1 MPGSLRREGRP
12 VSDASDAVLAMA
24 SDGLRAMRKDGF
36 LLYRRFRDVSIARKL
51 YFTVGTMA
59 LLIGVE
65 LFVLLFCLNTLSSLR
80 AYVGG
85 EGLWSKA
92 QKDAVFHLYK
102 YGVSHTDKDYE
113 LFERFM
119 RIPAGD
125 AKTRRE
131 LLAGDGNMDVARQG
145 FLEGRNH
152 PDDIDGMIHL
162 FIHFGNVSYIRK
174 AISVWGDAQAMV
186 MQLPPI
192 AERLRAEINSPNPSQ
207 ERVNELLASLYT
219 INEKLTAFE
228 DEFSFTLGEGS
239 RWLERVVLRL
249 LFATA
254 ITVETT
260 GLLLVISVTRG
271 IQKGLTE
278 IIRAANSFSAGE
290 LSARAKVLSHDE
302 IGVVANSF
310 NEMADILQI
319 RVSELAQLNQHLGHE
334 VGERERAEA
343 VLRQMNQT
351 LEVRVAERTA
361 TLTNLVE
368 ALRKEA
374 TDRERAEAALRQSQK
389 MDAIGQLTGGIAH
402 DFNNMLAGIS
412 GSLEMISRRTA
423 QGRTEGLERYIE
435 AALTSTARATALTH
449 RLLAFSRRQT
459 LDPQPTDMNRLVLGM
474 AELFRNTVGPAIR
487 IETRLASEL
496 HLTLCD
502 PNQLENALLN
512 LIINA
517 RDAMPDGGSL
527 VIETANSVVP
537 DRGGE
542 TGDGPDPPPGD
553 YATLI
558 ITDTGVGMTPATL
571 ARAFDPFFTTK
582 PLGQGTGLGLSMV
595 YGFVQQS
602 GGKVL
607 LRSKEGLGTTVTI
620 YLPRH
625 LEAASK
631 PAEADVLA
639 ACHPQASAVVLV
651 VEDEPDVRMIVV
663 DVLEDIGYTVLAA
676 ADGASGLNILDSQTR
691 IDLLISDV
699 GLPDGINGRQLADAA
714 RQRRSDLKVLFITGY
729 AEGSTAGS
737 GLLDEGMQVM
747 TKPFSLTAF
756 ADKVQGIV
764 G

>member
-1 MPGSLRREGRP
+1 
-12 VSDASDAVLAMA
+12 
-24 SDGLRAMRKDGF
+24 
-36 LLYRRFRDVSIARKL
+36 
-51 YFTVGTMA
+51 
-59 LLIGVE
+59 
-65 LFVLLFCLNTLSSLR
+65 
-80 AYVGG
+80 
-85 EGLWSKA
+85 
-92 QKDAVFHLYK
+92 
-102 YGVSHTDKDYE
+102 
-113 LFERFM
+113 
-119 RIPAGD
+119 
-125 AKTRRE
+125 
-131 LLAGDGNMDVARQG
+131 
-145 FLEGRNH
+145 
-152 PDDIDGMIHL
+152 
-162 FIHFGNVSYIRK
+162 
-174 AISVWGDAQAMV
+174 MV

-192 AERLRAEINSPNPSQ
+192 AESLRAEINSPNPSQ

-260 GLLLVISVTRG
+260 GLLLVISITRG
-271 IQKGLTE
+271 IQKGLKE
-278 IIRAANSFSAGE
+278 IIRAANAFSAGE
-290 LSARAKVLSHDE
+290 LSARTKVLSHDE

-310 NEMADILQI
+310 NEMADVLQI
-319 RVSELAQLNQHLGHE
+319 RLSELAQLNQHLGHE
-334 VGERERAEA
+334 VVERERAEA
-343 VLRQMNQT
+343 VL
-351 LEVRVAERTA
+351 AERTA

-412 GSLEMISRRTA
+412 GSLEMISRRAA
-423 QGRTEGLERYIE
+423 QGRTEGLERYIG
-435 AALTSTARATALTH
+435 AAQTSTARAAALTH

-487 IETRLASEL
+487 IEMRLASEL

-527 VIETANSVVP
+527 AIETANSVVP

-558 ITDTGVGMTPATL
+558 VTDTGVGMTAATL

-607 LRSKEGLGTTVTI
+607 LRSKERLGTTVAI

-639 ACHPQASAVVLV
+639 ACNPQASAVVLV
-651 VEDEPDVRMIVV
+651 VEDEPDVRMVVV
-663 DVLEDIGYTVLAA
+663 DMLEDIGYTVLTA

-691 IDLLISDV
+691 IDLLVSDV
-699 GLPDGINGRQLADAA
+699 GLPGGINGRQLADAA
-714 RQRRSDLKVLFITGY
+714 RQRRADLKVLFITGY
-729 AEGSTAGS
+729 SEVFRAGS
-737 GLLDEGMQVM
+737 GLLDEGMQVI
-747 TKPFSLTAF
+747 TKPSHLLRLRTKCRALSVDPTGGSESG
-756 ADKVQGIV
+756 AHLRPPSCPTGSSAP
-764 G
+764 

>member
-12 VSDASDAVLAMA
+12 VSDASHAVLAMA
-24 SDGLRAMRKDGF
+24 SDALRAMRKDGF

-125 AKTRRE
+125 AKTRQE
-131 LLAGDGNMDVARQG
+131 LLAGDGNMHVARQG

-290 LSARAKVLSHDE
+290 LSARTKVLSHDE

-351 LEVRVAERTA
+351 LEVRVDERTA

-374 TDRERAEAALRQSQK
+374 TRHLRQPRDDKPPHGPGTHGRVGALHRSRA
-389 MDAIGQLTGGIAH
+389 DL
-402 DFNNMLAGIS
+402 DRS
-412 GSLEMISRRTA
+412 RGSLDPS
-423 QGRTEGLERYIE
+423 
-435 AALTSTARATALTH
+435 SARV
-449 RLLAFSRRQT
+449 LAPS
-459 LDPQPTDMNRLVLGM
+459 N
-474 AELFRNTVGPAIR
+474 AGPA
-487 IETRLASEL
+487 A
-496 HLTLCD
+496 
-502 PNQLENALLN
+502 
-512 LIINA
+512 
-517 RDAMPDGGSL
+517 
-527 VIETANSVVP
+527 
-537 DRGGE
+537 DRHE
-542 TGDGPDPPPGD
+542 
-553 YATLI
+553 
-558 ITDTGVGMTPATL
+558 
-571 ARAFDPFFTTK
+571 
-582 PLGQGTGLGLSMV
+582 S
-595 YGFVQQS
+595 
-602 GGKVL
+602 
-607 LRSKEGLGTTVTI
+607 
-620 YLPRH
+620 
-625 LEAASK
+625 
-631 PAEADVLA
+631 
-639 ACHPQASAVVLV
+639 
-651 VEDEPDVRMIVV
+651 
-663 DVLEDIGYTVLAA
+663 
-676 ADGASGLNILDSQTR
+676 
-691 IDLLISDV
+691 
-699 GLPDGINGRQLADAA
+699 
-714 RQRRSDLKVLFITGY
+714 
-729 AEGSTAGS
+729 AGS
-737 GLLDEGMQVM
+737 GNG
-747 TKPFSLTAF
+747 
-756 ADKVQGIV
+756 GIV
-764 G
+764 QKHRGTGDPDRDEAGLRTAPDPVRSEPA

>member
-1 MPGSLRREGRP
+1 
-12 VSDASDAVLAMA
+12 MA
-24 SDGLRAMRKDGF
+24 SGALRAMRTDGF
-36 LLYRRFRDVSIARKL
+36 LLYRRFRDVSIACKL
-51 YFTVGTMA
+51 YFTVGIMA

-119 RIPAGD
+119 RVPTGD

-131 LLAGDGNMDVARQG
+131 LLAGDRNMDVARQG
-145 FLEGRNH
+145 FIEGRNH
-152 PDDIDGMIHL
+152 PDDVDGMIHL

-174 AISVWGDAQAMV
+174 AISIWGDAQTMI

-207 ERVNELLASLYT
+207 EKVNELLASLYA
-219 INEKLTAFE
+219 INEKLTALE

-239 RWLERVVLRL
+239 RWLENVALKL

-254 ITVETT
+254 ITVEIT
-260 GLLLVISVTRG
+260 GLLLVISVSRG
-271 IQKGLTE
+271 IQKGLSE
-278 IIRAANSFSAGE
+278 IIRAAKAFSEGE
-290 LSARAKVLSHDE
+290 LGARTRVLSHDE
-302 IGVVANSF
+302 IGVLANSF
-310 NEMADILQI
+310 NEMADVVQI

-343 VLRQMNQT
+343 VLRQLNQT
-351 LEVRVAERTA
+351 LEVRVTERTA
-361 TLTNLVE
+361 TLTNLVA

-412 GSLEMISRRTA
+412 GSLEMISRLRA
-423 QGRTEGLERYIE
+423 LGRTEGLERYIE
-435 AALTSTARATALTH
+435 AALTSTARAAALTH

-459 LDPQPTDMNRLVLGM
+459 LDPQPTDINRLVLGM

-487 IETRLASEL
+487 IETRLASHL

-502 PNQLENALLN
+502 PNQLENTLLN

-527 VIETANSVVP
+527 VIETANTVVR
-537 DRGGE
+537 DLSGE
-542 TGDGPDPPPGD
+542 AGDGSDLPPGD
-553 YATLI
+553 YAMLI
-558 ITDTGVGMTPATL
+558 VTDTGVGMSPATL
-571 ARAFDPFFTTK
+571 VRAYDPFFTTK

-607 LRSKEGLGTTVTI
+607 LHSKEGLGTTVII

-625 LEAASK
+625 LAAASE
-631 PAEADVLA
+631 PAKAPALA
-639 ACHPQASAVVLV
+639 VCHPQASGVVLV
-651 VEDEPDVRMIVV
+651 VEDEPDVRMVVV
-663 DVLEDIGYTVLAA
+663 DMLEDIGYTVLAA
-676 ADGASGLNILDSQTR
+676 ADGASGLKVLDSETR

-699 GLPDGINGRQLADAA
+699 GLPGGINGRQLADAA
-714 RQRRSDLKVLFITGY
+714 RQRRLDLKVLFITGY
-729 AEGSTAGS
+729 SELFTADG
-737 GLLDEGMQVM
+737 GLLDEDMQVI
-747 TKPFSLTAF
+747 TKPFSLNVF
-756 ADKVQGIV
+756 ADKVQGMV